1 VKRRRLPEIRLALM
15 LLTRLPVGQFA
26 GTPPEI
32 THARWAFPLVG
43 LPLALIAWAV
53 LAGAAA
59 LGLPPMVGGV
69 LAVIALVL
77 GTGGLHHDGLA
88 DFADGMG
95 GRDPEQR
102 LAIMRDSRVGSYGVL
117 ALILAVVLGAAALAA
132 FPTGG
137 AGLLALTLCAVVSRL
152 AILMVMEW
160 LPPARE
166 DGLGHLAASA
176 GKGNIRWFPGGLLA
190 LLIAPFLGL
199 PGMVALL
206 VMAAAAWLVGRRAK
220 ALLGG
225 QTGDVLGTVQLCSEI
240 AGWVVLSAA
249 L

>member
-1 VKRRRLPEIRLALM
+1 MRRRRLPEIRLALM

-59 LGLPPMVGGV
+59 LGLSPLVGGV
-69 LAVIALVL
+69 LAVTALVL
-77 GTGGLHHDGLA
+77 ATGGLHHDGLA

-117 ALILAVVLGAAALAA
+117 ALILAVVLVADDAITEAQTALWQSHRLLVEPAGATALAA
-132 FPTGG
+132 LRSG
-137 AGLLALTLCAVVSRL
+137 AYVPEPGERVAVLVC
-152 AILMVMEW
+152 
-160 LPPARE
+160 
-166 DGLGHLAASA
+166 G
-176 GKGNIRWFPGGLLA
+176 GNIAPDPLA
-190 LLIAPFLGL
+190 
-199 PGMVALL
+199 
-206 VMAAAAWLVGRRAK
+206 
-220 ALLGG
+220 
-225 QTGDVLGTVQLCSEI
+225 
-240 AGWVVLSAA
+240 
-249 L
+249 